1 MANSKPIGRLQAQIQ
16 RRVAH
21 CLQFELADPRAS
33 FVTVTKVELSSDLA
47 RAKIFYSVL
56 GSDADR
62 SKTTHMLEGASGF
75 VRRQLGRVLE
85 TRTIPALA
93 WEYDPSSEDAAN
105 ISKLI
110 NEARRRDEAI
120 RGEQAAPPAAD
131 ADPGDR
137 EDGAT
142 GIEGPDLEQWAS
154 EAPGFDTKLS
164 DDVDDAR

>member
-1 MANSKPIGRLQAQIQ
+1 
-16 RRVAH
+16 
-21 CLQFELADPRAS
+21 
-33 FVTVTKVELSSDLA
+33 
-47 RAKIFYSVL
+47 
-56 GSDADR
+56 
-62 SKTTHMLEGASGF
+62 MLEGASGF

-120 RGEQAAPPAAD
+120 RGEQPAPPAAA

-142 GIEGPDLEQWAS
+142 GIEGPDL
-154 EAPGFDTKLS
+154 
-164 DDVDDAR
+164 